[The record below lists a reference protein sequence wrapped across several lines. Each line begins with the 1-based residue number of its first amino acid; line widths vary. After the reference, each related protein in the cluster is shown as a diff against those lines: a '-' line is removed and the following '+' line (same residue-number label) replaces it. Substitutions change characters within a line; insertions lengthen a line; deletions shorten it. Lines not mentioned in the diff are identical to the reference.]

1 MSEPEAEDP
10 AMLRRA
16 AFGMRVQRL
25 RRAQGL
31 TLQQVSDS
39 CGLAVSTI
47 SKIENSHLSPTYDV
61 MLKLAQG
68 LGTDIVSLFEHESA
82 PVPKPALKGRM
93 AVMRGSEA
101 VPLDAGPYVYEPITT
116 RLKDALID
124 ATLVTVV
131 ARDPGAFEAPIRH
144 AGEELVHV
152 LSGAVELHTDL
163 YAPIRLEAGDSVH
176 YDAVMAHAFVSVSD
190 EDARIL
196 NIVAGGSP
204 RKDS

>member
-1 MSEPEAEDP
+1 MREPEPEDP
-10 AMLRRA
+10 ATRHRA

-31 TLQQVSDS
+31 TLQQVSDA
-39 CGLAVSTI
+39 CGLAASTI

-68 LGTDIVSLFEHESA
+68 LGTDIVSLFENTSA
-82 PVPKPALKGRM
+82 TVSKPALNGRL
-93 AVMRGSEA
+93 AVMRRAEV

-116 RLKDALID
+116 QLKNALID
-124 ATLVTVV
+124 ATVVTVN
-131 ARDPGAFEAPIRH
+131 ARDLSAFDAPIRH
-144 AGEELVHV
+144 AGEELVFI
-152 LSGAVELHTDL
+152 LSGAVELHTDH

-176 YDAVMAHAFVSVSD
+176 YDADMAHAYVSVSA

-196 NIVAGGSP
+196 NIVSGGSP
-204 RKDS
+204 GKEP

>member
-1 MSEPEAEDP
+1 
-10 AMLRRA
+10 
-16 AFGMRVQRL
+16 
-25 RRAQGL
+25 
-31 TLQQVSDS
+31 
-39 CGLAVSTI
+39 
-47 SKIENSHLSPTYDV
+47 
-61 MLKLAQG
+61 
-68 LGTDIVSLFEHESA
+68 
-82 PVPKPALKGRM
+82 M

-163 YAPIRLEAGDSVH
+163 YAPIRLEAGGQR
-176 YDAVMAHAFVSVSD
+176 A
-190 EDARIL
+190 L
-196 NIVAGGSP
+196 
-204 RKDS
+204 